1 MSAPGASRRL
11 TSGELDLIRKVL
23 TASGDE
29 NEADTWSALGRR
41 TLTDDEREH
50 VRALLLIE
58 ALSYGFE
65 ADGSMTREGRAVD
78 DIIGKLMFY

>member
-1 MSAPGASRRL
+1 MSVSGASRRL
-11 TSGELDLIRKVL
+11 TSEELDVIRKVL
-23 TASGDE
+23 SASGDE
-29 NEADTWSALGRR
+29 TEIGIWSALGRR

-50 VRALLLIE
+50 VRALLLTE

-65 ADGSMTREGRAVD
+65 KDGSMTREGRAVD